1 MNKKLGHILGKP
13 IHYKR
18 ADLSQIGAVGLYDPK
33 GKVILVDKSLRGDA
47 YKQCLLHEQFHCL
60 WDRLG
65 LNCTDIAD
73 DIQEIIVEGF
83 SQFVIDHYSLRER
96 RK

>member
-1 MNKKLGHILGKP
+1 MNKLGKILGKD
-13 IHYKR
+13 IRYKR
-18 ADLSQIGAVGLYDPK
+18 VDLSSVGAVGLYDPK
-33 GKVILVDKSLRGDA
+33 SKTILIDKTLKGDEF
-47 YKQCLLHEQFHCL
+47 KQTMLHEQFHCL

-65 LNCTDIAD
+65 LNCTEISD
-73 DIQEIIVEGF
+73 DIQEVIVESF